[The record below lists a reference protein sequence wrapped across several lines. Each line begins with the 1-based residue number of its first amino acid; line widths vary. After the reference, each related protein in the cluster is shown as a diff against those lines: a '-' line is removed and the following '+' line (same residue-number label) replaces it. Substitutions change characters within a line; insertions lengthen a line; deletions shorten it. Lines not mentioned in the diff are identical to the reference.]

1 MTNRQIKFLIAIYK
15 SGKTA
20 EELCKELKIKPYD
33 NDKFGGCYNALN
45 TDINYL
51 TSDDGNEI
59 DSMFRIVHSKE
70 PIPNH
75 DTYIITADGRKYVED
90 YMMNKRYRHITEII
104 GIVAIIVAI
113 AIAVVQKMI

>member
-59 DSMFRIVHSKE
+59 DSMFELYIAKNPFRIMI
-70 PIPNH
+70 PILLRLMEEN
-75 DTYIITADGRKYVED
+75 TLRII
-90 YMMNKRYRHITEII
+90 
-104 GIVAIIVAI
+104 
-113 AIAVVQKMI
+113 